1 MTTKEQQQ
9 DQTDVKTLVVAGVVL
24 VFMALLPAVIG
35 IAKII

>member
-1 MTTKEQQQ
+1 MSTEEQQH
-9 DQTDVKTLVVAGVVL
+9 DKTGIVTMAVAGVVL